1 MTTCTR
7 CTALVEL
14 IPQRPGSCPGW
25 PCHAR
30 PRPEA
35 AARLEALLHPGLPDA
50 APLNARPPVRSA
62 TSAELPP
69 AHPSRRL
76 ARLRPRRRPAARIP
90 VQAVAAVLVTEAT
103 SGR

>member
-25 PCHAR
+25 PCHAQ

-35 AARLEALLHPGLPDA
+35 AARLEALLHPGHPATAPD
-50 APLNARPPVRSA
+50 NARPPA
-62 TSAELPP
+62 TP
-69 AHPSRRL
+69 AGPAPARTPRHP
-76 ARLRPRRRPAARIP
+76 ARLRPRRRPAVRLP
-90 VQAVAAVLVTEAT
+90 VQAAAATVTEAA
-103 SGR
+103 SSR